1 MSDITLTSNEVQ
13 LILNEIAGRD
23 PVLRLLMQKQAE
35 AQSAD
40 RQQPVPMHVVS
51 DDAA

>member
-1 MSDITLTSNEVQ
+1 MNVTLSPEEVQ
-13 LILNEIAGRD
+13 FLLNEIAARD
-23 PVLRLLMQKQAE
+23 PVMRLLMQKQAE